1 MYKLSSKMC
10 ENCTK
15 TYQKMY
21 KMYKNQAKRFVLYIV
36 VRDVYMENGIGF
48 YPMPSPNHGGPGYIN
63 Q

>member
-1 MYKLSSKMC
+1 MC